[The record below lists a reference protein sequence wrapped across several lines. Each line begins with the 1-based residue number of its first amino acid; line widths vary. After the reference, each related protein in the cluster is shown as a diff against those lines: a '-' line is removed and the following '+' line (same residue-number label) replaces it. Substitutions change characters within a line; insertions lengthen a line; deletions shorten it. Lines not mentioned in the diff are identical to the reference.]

1 MHWLLIISIIFVFVS
16 FWFFILSL
24 LNMYPIYIAG
34 PILFIAIM
42 CAIYL
47 LNDRRRFKGFR

>member
-1 MHWLLIISIIFVFVS
+1 
-16 FWFFILSL
+16 
-24 LNMYPIYIAG
+24 MYPIYIAG